1 MSQATELDRL
11 RTAPL
16 DELLEEAWRL
26 RERHR
31 DGSLAV
37 SAPSHKQYR
46 TDEFCNSCDSF
57 VDVSVTGDDCALDCD
72 HCGGVLLES
81 MEHVSS
87 PEDLRRLGEELAE
100 KGADGLLVSG
110 GADESG
116 RVPLTRFLPAIRDV
130 KDLGLDVIAHTG
142 LVTERDAE
150 GLAEAGVDQVLMD
163 VIGDRGTI
171 EQVYHLDREPR
182 DYRDSL
188 QRLKDAGL
196 TTAPHVVAGL
206 HGGEVRGEYE
216 ALRMMTETESDIVV
230 IVALSPLPGTRFSD
244 AEPPGPEE
252 VARLVAAARIL
263 NPEKRV
269 TLGCARPAATKTE
282 LDRLAV
288 DAGVSTISYPSD
300 SALDRARERGLDVDF
315 SELCCTLV

>member
-1 MSQATELDRL
+1 MSRATELERL

-16 DELLEEAWRL
+16 EELLEEAWRL
-26 RERHR
+26 RQEHLE
-31 DGSLAV
+31 DALAV
-37 SAPSHKQYR
+37 SAPSHKRYR

-57 VDVSVTGDDCALDCD
+57 VDVSVTGGECALDCD

-81 MEHVSS
+81 MEHVSN
-87 PEDLRRLGEELAE
+87 PEEMRRLGRELAE
-100 KGADGLLVSG
+100 EGADGVLVSG

-116 RVPLTRFLPAIRDV
+116 RVPLTRFLPAMEEM

-150 GLAEAGVDQVLMD
+150 GLAEAGVDQVLLD
-163 VIGDRGTI
+163 VIGDRSTI
-171 EQVYHLDREPR
+171 REVYHLDREPR

-216 ALRMMTETESDIVV
+216 ALRVVTEAESDVVV

-252 VARLVAAARIL
+252 IARLVAAARIL

-269 TLGCARPAATKTE
+269 ALGCARPAATKGE

-300 SALDRARERGLDVDF
+300 SGLDRARERGLSIDF